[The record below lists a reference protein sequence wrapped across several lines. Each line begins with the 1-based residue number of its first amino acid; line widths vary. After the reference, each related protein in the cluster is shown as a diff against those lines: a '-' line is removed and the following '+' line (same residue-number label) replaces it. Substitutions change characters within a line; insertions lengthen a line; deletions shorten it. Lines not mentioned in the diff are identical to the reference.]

1 MPSTL
6 PRPHHLH
13 AQSLLCSES
22 VVLRGGAV
30 FLESP
35 QLGLQSSLLCTCP
48 RREAW
53 PGRGLGAALLPA
65 GGALM
70 VLGAGGAPGSTPST
84 PPAVLR
90 GRTGLE
96 PGPLEAGPSELAKSR
111 LSGREGRLCPP
122 QPAARGSASGCGS
135 GPRHPPPTPVPS
147 AALADWV
154 ERTCENLPGVP
165 TPPPVTSPPSSP
177 LRQHLRVHT
186 PGGRAQ
192 GEARMH
198 FVS

>member
-84 PPAVLR
+84 PPAILR
-90 GRTGLE
+90 GRTASSQA
-96 PGPLEAGPSELAKSR
+96 PWSSRKAGYLV
-111 LSGREGRLCPP
+111 GREDCVPHNLP
-122 QPAARGSASGCGS
+122 QGALPQAVALV
-135 GPRHPPPTPVPS
+135 PIIPPP
-147 AALADWV
+147 
-154 ERTCENLPGVP
+154 
-165 TPPPVTSPPSSP
+165 PPSP
-177 LRQHLRVHT
+177 LRPWPTGWSARVRT
-186 PGGRAQ
+186 SPGYPRPRPSPHPPALL
-192 GEARMH
+192 
-198 FVS
+198 